1 MRGVTL
7 KQEGLT
13 MSLSF
18 WNQRR
23 RNAAAI
29 LRMQEEAAK
38 EAEEAA
44 KAEEPAE
51 PEKPQTKRGRKN
63 ADSGADSKS

>member
-1 MRGVTL
+1 
-7 KQEGLT
+7 

-29 LRMQEEAAK
+29 LRMREEAAKAK

-44 KAEEPAE
+44 NIEETAE
-51 PEKPQTKRGRKN
+51 PEKTQTKRGRKN
-63 ADSGADSKS
+63 ADSGANSES

>member
-1 MRGVTL
+1 
-7 KQEGLT
+7 

-38 EAEEAA
+38 AKETEEAA
-44 KAEEPAE
+44 KVEETAE
-51 PEKPQTKRGRKN
+51 PEKPQAKRGRKN
-63 ADSGADSKS
+63 ADSGANSES

>member
-1 MRGVTL
+1 
-7 KQEGLT
+7 

-18 WNQRR
+18 WNQKR

-29 LRMQEEAAK
+29 LRMQEEVAR

-44 KAEEPAE
+44 KKEAAKKEAAKEEATKE
-51 PEKPQTKRGRKN
+51 EEKPQTKRGRKN
-63 ADSGADSKS
+63 ADAGTDSKS

>member
-1 MRGVTL
+1 
-7 KQEGLT
+7 

-29 LRMQEEAAK
+29 LRMREEAAKAK

-44 KAEEPAE
+44 KVEETAE

-63 ADSGADSKS
+63 ADSGANSES

>member
-1 MRGVTL
+1 
-7 KQEGLT
+7 

-29 LRMQEEAAK
+29 LRMREEAAKAK

-44 KAEEPAE
+44 KVEETAE
-51 PEKPQTKRGRKN
+51 PEKPQAKRGRKN
-63 ADSGADSKS
+63 ADSGANSES

>member
-1 MRGVTL
+1 
-7 KQEGLT
+7 

-29 LRMQEEAAK
+29 LRMREEAAKAK

-44 KAEEPAE
+44 KVEETTE

-63 ADSGADSKS
+63 ADSGANSES

>member
-1 MRGVTL
+1 
-7 KQEGLT
+7 

-29 LRMQEEAAK
+29 LRMREEAAKAK

-44 KAEEPAE
+44 KAKEAEEAANIEETAE
-51 PEKPQTKRGRKN
+51 PEKPQAKRGRKN
-63 ADSGADSKS
+63 ADSGANSES

>member
-1 MRGVTL
+1 
-7 KQEGLT
+7 

-29 LRMQEEAAK
+29 LRMREEAAKAK

-44 KAEEPAE
+44 NIEETAE
-51 PEKPQTKRGRKN
+51 PEKPQAKRGRKN
-63 ADSGADSKS
+63 ADSGANSES

>member
-1 MRGVTL
+1 
-7 KQEGLT
+7 

-29 LRMQEEAAK
+29 LRMREEAAKVK

-44 KAEEPAE
+44 KVEEAANIEETAE
-51 PEKPQTKRGRKN
+51 PEKPQAKRGRKN
-63 ADSGADSKS
+63 ADSGANSES

>member
-1 MRGVTL
+1 
-7 KQEGLT
+7 

-29 LRMQEEAAK
+29 LKMREEAAKAK

-44 KAEEPAE
+44 KVEETAE
-51 PEKPQTKRGRKN
+51 PEKPQAKRGRKN
-63 ADSGADSKS
+63 ADSGANSES

>member
-1 MRGVTL
+1 
-7 KQEGLT
+7 

-29 LRMQEEAAK
+29 LRMREEAAKAK

-44 KAEEPAE
+44 KAAEAANIEETAE

-63 ADSGADSKS
+63 ADSGANSES

>member
-1 MRGVTL
+1 
-7 KQEGLT
+7 

-29 LRMQEEAAK
+29 LRMREEAAKAK

-44 KAEEPAE
+44 NIEETAE
-51 PEKPQTKRGRKN
+51 PEKLQTKRGRKN
-63 ADSGADSKS
+63 ADSGANSES

>member
-1 MRGVTL
+1 
-7 KQEGLT
+7 

-29 LRMQEEAAK
+29 LRMREEAAKAK

-44 KAEEPAE
+44 KVEETAE

-63 ADSGADSKS
+63 ADSGTNSES

>member
-1 MRGVTL
+1 
-7 KQEGLT
+7 

-29 LRMQEEAAK
+29 LRMQEEAAKEAEEAEKAK

>member
-1 MRGVTL
+1 
-7 KQEGLT
+7 

-29 LRMQEEAAK
+29 LRMQEEAVKEAEKAK

-51 PEKPQTKRGRKN
+51 LEKPQTKRGRKN

>member
-1 MRGVTL
+1 
-7 KQEGLT
+7 

-29 LRMQEEAAK
+29 LRMQEEAAR

-44 KAEEPAE
+44 KEEAAKE
-51 PEKPQTKRGRKN
+51 EVAKEEEKPQTKRGRKN
-63 ADSGADSKS
+63 ADSGADSGS